1 MGKLSE
7 KITRYVI
14 DAGAVSEELYA
25 VYQYGFQIGLE
36 MLICLFVCM
45 SIAIYLH
52 TIPEFLVSTGVFMFL
67 RTYAGGVH
75 LNSFKACFTCS
86 VAVQVMIL
94 QINNKYPLGL
104 FVAWGLFW

>member
-1 MGKLSE
+1 MGRLSE

-45 SIAIYLH
+45 SIADILAYNPR
-52 TIPEFLVSTGVFMFL
+52 IPCVYRCFYVFKNL
-67 RTYAGGVH
+67 CWWCT
-75 LNSFKACFTCS
+75 SE
-86 VAVQVMIL
+86 
-94 QINNKYPLGL
+94 
-104 FVAWGLFW
+104 

>member
-1 MGKLSE
+1 MGRLSE

-52 TIPEFLVSTGVFMFL
+52 TIQNSLCLLGVF
-67 RTYAGGVH
+67 YV
-75 LNSFKACFTCS
+75 FKNLCWWCTS
-86 VAVQVMIL
+86 E
-94 QINNKYPLGL
+94 
-104 FVAWGLFW
+104 